1 MEDFT
6 ELMNAVK
13 AYDWGRN
20 GAPLLA
26 INAEIRKVLRHPAQM
41 ARLEEALLAVL
52 QSGAPEAVKRA
63 VSQRL
68 SLVAGDRSVPV
79 LAGMLADA
87 RTSDM
92 ARYALERIPSNAV
105 AAGLRDA
112 MTKSQGTSR
121 IGIIHS
127 IGYRRDSRA
136 VPALGKLLNDS
147 DAPTAQA
154 AAWALGRIGGAEAI
168 SLLKSRKDLANGRV
182 RTEVL
187 DAYLVCARRL
197 VSEGKK
203 ADAVTIYRELNAEGM
218 PAPVRRAATLGLKS
232 AEA

>member
-1 MEDFT
+1 
-6 ELMNAVK
+6 MNVVK
-13 AYDWGRN
+13 TYDWGRS

-26 INAEIRKVLRHPAQM
+26 INAEIRKVLRHPAQT
-41 ARLEEALLAVL
+41 AKLEEALLAVL
-52 QSGAPEAVKRA
+52 QSDAPEAAKRA

-68 SLVAGDRSVPV
+68 SLIAGGQSVPV

-105 AAGLRDA
+105 AAALREA
-112 MTKSQGTSR
+112 LLKSQGTSR

-127 IGYRRDSRA
+127 IGYRRDSQA
-136 VPALGKLLNDS
+136 LPALGKLLNDS
-147 DAPTAQA
+147 DARIAQA

-168 SLLKSRKDLANGRV
+168 SLLKARTDSAQGRV

-197 VSEGKK
+197 MSEGKK
-203 ADAVTIYRELNAEGM
+203 ADAVTMYRELNAEGM
-218 PAPVRRAATLGLKS
+218 PAPVRRAAILGLKS